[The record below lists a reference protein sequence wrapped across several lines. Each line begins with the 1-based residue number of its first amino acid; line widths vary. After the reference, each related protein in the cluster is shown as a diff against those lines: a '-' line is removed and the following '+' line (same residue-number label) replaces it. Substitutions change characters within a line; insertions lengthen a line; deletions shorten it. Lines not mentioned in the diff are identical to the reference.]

1 MTHSNRRAPTR
12 RRARLA
18 SFAKL
23 SLKIMVFVGAFLFV
37 FFSASVVECVGGF
50 NSDYGYSCVTT
61 VEVGWPRTYM
71 RSTVVDRSL
80 RFALKDPSPLETRY
94 WLGDKVVL
102 PAALAVNST
111 IFLSVGIF
119 LWPATLRCLGF
130 AAWFTRTIAASIV
143 VMALLFDLGYGCVH
157 SLDDTRVAVALQT
170 LGAHVDLR
178 PGGPVVLQRVG
189 LASALP
195 DSMTTAVRTVYV
207 GPSPRFDDV
216 AAHIIKL
223 SSLEY
228 LECEGQPIGSETINK
243 ILRSHIGR
251 KLRELR
257 LAETRIDDKLDLSP
271 CQNLEYVSLRD
282 TAASDRTILSMAN
295 LKHLRSL
302 DLSNSAVSFRSAE
315 VVAHL
320 PRLEWVDI
328 SGCSNAEAWI
338 SQLKRSHV
346 HCVSDHNG
354 DYSAQIR
361 NILDEITRDVE
372 SAETE
377 KANMDKRSSD
387 RSDRMT
393 NGKGQDRSP

>member
-1 MTHSNRRAPTR
+1 
-12 RRARLA
+12 
-18 SFAKL
+18 
-23 SLKIMVFVGAFLFV
+23 
-37 FFSASVVECVGGF
+37 
-50 NSDYGYSCVTT
+50 
-61 VEVGWPRTYM
+61 M

-80 RFALKDPSPLETRY
+80 RFALKDPSPLEARY
-94 WLGDKVVL
+94 WLGEKVV
-102 PAALAVNST
+102 AHADLAINGS
-111 IFLSVGIF
+111 IFISVGIF
-119 LWPATLRCLGF
+119 LWPTSLRILCF
-130 AAWFTRTIAASIV
+130 APWFTRTIAASIV

-157 SLDDTRVAVALQT
+157 SLGDTRVALALQT

-216 AAHIIKL
+216 AAQIIKL

-228 LECEGQPIGSETINK
+228 LECEGQPIRSETINK

-271 CQNLEYVSLRD
+271 CHNLEYVSLRD

-338 SQLKRSHV
+338 SRLKRSHV

-361 NILDEITRDVE
+361 NMLDEITRDVE
-372 SAETE
+372 SAEIE

-387 RSDRMT
+387 RSDRMA
-393 NGKGQDRSP
+393 NRKGQDRSP